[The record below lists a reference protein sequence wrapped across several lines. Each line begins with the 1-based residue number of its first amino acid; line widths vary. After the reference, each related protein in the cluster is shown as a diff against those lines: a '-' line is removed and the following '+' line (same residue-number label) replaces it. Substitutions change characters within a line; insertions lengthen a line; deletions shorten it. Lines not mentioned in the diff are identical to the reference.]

1 MSVVRIVRG
10 DPAIIDLPKATSDAF
25 EAGDICW
32 WDSAA
37 GVVRRAS
44 QAPGADHDA
53 RSQVVGTNFVGVCMA
68 RREAGDTGRVPIATR
83 GDFQFR
89 VGGAGAITVNDMVRV
104 TDNSGTPSNDQVQA
118 HATATRC
125 IGRAVSVAANNTV
138 TVRIVGRVNLL

>member
-1 MSVVRIVRG
+1 MSAIRIVRG
-10 DPAIIDLPKATSDAF
+10 DPAVIDLPKATSDAF

-32 WDSAA
+32 WDATA

-44 QAPGADHDA
+44 QATGADHDA
-53 RSQVVGTNFVGVCMA
+53 RSQVVGSNFVGICVA
-68 RREAGDTGRVPIATR
+68 RREAGDTGRVPVATQ
-83 GDFQFR
+83 GDFQLR
-89 VGGAGAITVNDMVRV
+89 ASGTITVNDMVRV
-104 TDNSGTPSNDQVQA
+104 TDNSGTPSNDQVQT

>member
-1 MSVVRIVRG
+1 
-10 DPAIIDLPKATSDAF
+10 
-25 EAGDICW
+25 
-32 WDSAA
+32 
-37 GVVRRAS
+37 
-44 QAPGADHDA
+44 
-53 RSQVVGTNFVGVCMA
+53 MA
-68 RREAGDTGRVPIATR
+68 RREAGDTGRVPTATR

-89 VGGAGAITVNDMVRV
+89 ASGAITVNDMVRV

>member
-1 MSVVRIVRG
+1 MSVVRFVRG

-32 WDSAA
+32 WDSVA

-44 QAPGADHDA
+44 QAPGVDHDV
-53 RSQVVGTNFVGVCMA
+53 RSQVVGTHFVGVCMA

-89 VGGAGAITVNDMVRV
+89 ASGAITVNDMVRV